1 MKKIIYILL
10 TIVFFNCKS
19 DNCDINFNTKSYSA
33 FGIVSF
39 QKSFT
44 GSIRHIDF
52 YPICNFNEN
61 YENISDLKFKNG
73 IALNFS
79 GEKSTKFWQ
88 NLICDKRIKLNKENY
103 GLALVYLDLTFAT
116 DDSEDILVYN
126 NSFFFNQ
133 KNIKV
138 KVYNIH
144 VNKAKINSYKIIKP
158 IN

>member
-1 MKKIIYILL
+1 MKKITYILL
-10 TIVFFNCKS
+10 TIVLFNCKS

-52 YPICNFNEN
+52 YPICGYNEN

-79 GEKSTKFWQ
+79 GEKNIKFWQ
-88 NLICDKRIKLNKENY
+88 NLIYDKRMKLNKENY
-103 GLALVYLDLTFAT
+103 GLALVYLDLTFT
-116 DDSEDILVYN
+116 MDDSEDILAYDN
-126 NSFFFNQ
+126 GFFFNQ
-133 KNIKV
+133 KYIKV
-138 KVYNIH
+138 KIYNIH
-144 VNKAKINSYKIIKP
+144 VNKAKINSFNIIKP
-158 IN
+158 L